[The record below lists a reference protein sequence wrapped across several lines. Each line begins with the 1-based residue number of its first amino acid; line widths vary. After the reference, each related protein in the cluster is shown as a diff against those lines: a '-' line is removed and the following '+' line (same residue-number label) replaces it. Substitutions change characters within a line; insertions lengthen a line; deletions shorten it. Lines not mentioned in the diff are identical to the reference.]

1 MAPHEIRPSFSQKN
15 NFAARS
21 ADRDEAEEQARWTE
35 LHLLL
40 RDLVGVKAAVIVSK
54 LIELAE
60 AGNLSAARYIF
71 KVVGL
76 YPIIP
81 VQEHES
87 DLSLT
92 QTLLRELH
100 LHPLAGDLSGD
111 SNSAS

>member
-1 MAPHEIRPSFSQKN
+1 M
-15 NFAARS
+15 
-21 ADRDEAEEQARWTE
+21 
-35 LHLLL
+35 
-40 RDLVGVKAAVIVSK
+40 
-54 LIELAE
+54 AE

-81 VQEHES
+81 VTERDS

-100 LHPLAGDLSGD
+100 LNPLAGDLSGD
-111 SNSAS
+111 AKVPS